1 MLRDFFDNHPVP
13 AAVLILL
20 LLTLI
25 PALFVVAMEALFGTD
40 FPSGKVIFV
49 MWLVFQLI
57 LSSKCERPIL
67 TTMPFLISLA
77 GVLLCEWIYVGMTV
91 TYQVGVS
98 PTIGRTLLSLGVAI
112 FGPEAAAAVG
122 GMVAYMLFSLVRGI
136 IGK

>member
-1 MLRDFFDNHPVP
+1 MLRDFFDRNPVP

-25 PALFVVAMEALFGTD
+25 PALFVAITGAIFGAE

-49 MWLVFQLI
+49 MWFIFQI
-57 LSSKCERPIL
+57 LLSANCERPIL

-77 GVLLCEWIYVGMTV
+77 GVLLCEWIYVGMNV
-91 TYQVGVS
+91 AFQVGVS
-98 PTIGRTLLSLGVAI
+98 PTVGRTLLSLGVAI

-122 GMVAYMLFSLVRGI
+122 GMIAYALFSLVRNI